1 VADQFVTVATYS
13 LPYEAEL
20 AKNLLETEGIES
32 FLTGGLTADT
42 LFGNAGLADQVRLQ
56 VREDD
61 AQRAAGLLAV
71 HAASVD
77 ADWEERA
84 EHDPDVWVCSLC
96 GAPVSNQLTTCHGC
110 QTPRASIRADR
121 PLAPAAPPPD
131 AVQKRD
137 EIAPAVGRAP
147 VPAGRGAGPPA
158 SPAEDEEPFPEVSVG
173 DDMARRAL
181 IAAVFGVVGAG
192 ASFFL
197 VGLVILLPLSWYF
210 LARVMFYKGEL
221 SPGALRRYYLALAV
235 SGGSTVLWLGLFALL
250 RHYY

>member
-1 VADQFVTVATYS
+1 VAGKFVTVATYN

-20 AKNLLETEGIES
+20 AKNLLENEGIES

-61 AQRAAGLLAV
+61 AQRAAGLLAA
-71 HAASVD
+71 HAASID

-121 PLAPAAPPPD
+121 PPLPAPPPD
-131 AVQKRD
+131 AVRRRD
-137 EIAPAVGRAP
+137 EIAARPAPPPATPAADAPAVG
-147 VPAGRGAGPPA
+147 
-158 SPAEDEEPFPEVSVG
+158 DEEPFPEVPVG

-181 IAAVFGVVGAG
+181 IAAIFGIVGAG
-192 ASFFL
+192 TSFFL
-197 VGLVILLPLSWYF
+197 VGLIILLPLSWYF
-210 LARVMFYKGEL
+210 LARVMFYQGEL
-221 SPGALRRYYLALAV
+221 SRGALRRYYLALAL
-235 SGGSTVLWLGLFALL
+235 SGGGTVLWLGLYALL
-250 RHYY
+250 RRYY

>member
-1 VADQFVTVATYS
+1 MADKFVTVATYN

-20 AKNLLETEGIES
+20 AKNLLENEGIQS

-61 AQRAAGLLAV
+61 ARRAAGLLAV

-77 ADWEERA
+77 ADWEDRA

-121 PLAPAAPPPD
+121 PPLPAPPPD
-131 AVQKRD
+131 AVRRRD
-137 EIAPAVGRAP
+137 EIAERPAPSPTTATPGAP
-147 VPAGRGAGPPA
+147 AAG
-158 SPAEDEEPFPEVSVG
+158 DEEPFPEVPVG
-173 DDMARRAL
+173 DDMARRAF
-181 IAAVFGVVGAG
+181 IAALFGIAG
-192 ASFFL
+192 
-197 VGLVILLPLSWYF
+197 VVILLPVAWYF
-210 LARVMFYKGEL
+210 LARVIFFQGEL
-221 SPGALRRYYLALAV
+221 GRRALRQFYLALV
-235 SGGSTVLWLGLFALL
+235 LSCGGAVLWLGIFTWV
-250 RHYY
+250 RYYY

>member
-1 VADQFVTVATYS
+1 MGDKFVTVATYN

-20 AKNLLETEGIES
+20 AKNLLQNEGIES
-32 FLTGGLTADT
+32 FLTGGLTADV

-71 HAASVD
+71 HAATID

-96 GAPVSNQLTTCHGC
+96 GAPVSNQLTTCTGC

-121 PLAPAAPPPD
+121 PRLPAPPVD
-131 AVQKRD
+131 AVQRRD
-137 EIAPAVGRAP
+137 EIAARPPRAS
-147 VPAGRGAGPPA
+147 APPA
-158 SPAEDEEPFPEVSVG
+158 PAPAASAAGEEEPFPEVPVG
-173 DDMARRAL
+173 EDMARRAF
-181 IAAVFGVVGAG
+181 IASLFGIAG
-192 ASFFL
+192 
-197 VGLVILLPLSWYF
+197 VVILLPVAWYF
-210 LARVMFYKGEL
+210 LARTILSPGEL
-221 SPGALRRYYLALAV
+221 SRVASRRFYLAILL
-235 SGGSTVLWLGLFALL
+235 SCGGAVLWLGIFRWL